1 MIIIGYEIKRR
12 ANLEKHELTEGD
24 VLFGNRRVIYIEG
37 ILVSCGLATISVM
50 TVALNHRDIA
60 IN

>member
-1 MIIIGYEIKRR
+1 M
-12 ANLEKHELTEGD
+12 EKHELTEGD

-50 TVALNHRDIA
+50 TVALNQGDIS